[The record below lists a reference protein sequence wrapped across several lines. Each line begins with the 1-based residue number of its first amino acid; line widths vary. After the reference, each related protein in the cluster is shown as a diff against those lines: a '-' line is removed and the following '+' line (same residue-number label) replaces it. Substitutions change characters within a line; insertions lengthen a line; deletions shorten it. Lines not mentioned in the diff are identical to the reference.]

1 MAIIPRENSVNNTR
15 KLVLQGIIARIPK
28 KIDRL
33 VTGHKGKYGEIG
45 KKNDLDFSIIKRLC

>member
-1 MAIIPRENSVNNTR
+1 M
-15 KLVLQGIIARIPK
+15 ARIPK

-33 VTGHKGKYGEIG
+33 VTGHKGQCGEIG